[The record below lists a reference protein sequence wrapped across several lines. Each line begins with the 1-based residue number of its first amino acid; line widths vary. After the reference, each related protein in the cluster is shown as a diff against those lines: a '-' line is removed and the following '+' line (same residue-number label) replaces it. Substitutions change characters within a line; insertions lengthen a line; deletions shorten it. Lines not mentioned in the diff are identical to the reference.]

1 MRIYLL
7 PFFIILLL
15 TSCGNEV
22 KTVNPTPIAAGP
34 DTKNLKLNI
43 SFLLDL
49 SDRIDTIKYP
59 NPSMHYYLR
68 DVGYIESVSNTFVNH
83 LRRKKVRTIDDR
95 ISIFFEPEPQDPRIN
110 NISKNLKFHL
120 TRNNVTVNF
129 LDSIQS
135 VYSTQPEK
143 IYDLAL
149 KDKNYVGSD
158 TWSFFKNKVK
168 DYTIEDGYKNIL
180 VILTDGYMFHMD
192 NKRREGNLTTYL
204 TPEDIRR
211 LKLNSTD
218 WEKRLNEN
226 NMGFLPA
233 TKELED
239 LNVLVLG
246 INPDNKNV
254 YEEDVIK
261 TYWSK
266 WFEEMGVNYY
276 EIRNAE
282 LPSNMEKVIQDF
294 IAKV

>member
-1 MRIYLL
+1 MR
-7 PFFIILLL
+7 IILLPL
-15 TSCGNEV
+15 FILFLFASCKSEV
-22 KTVNPTPIAAGP
+22 KTDKTPIVAAGP
-34 DTKNLKLNI
+34 DSKNLKLNI

-59 NPSMHYYLR
+59 NASMHYYLR
-68 DVGYIESVSNTFVNH
+68 DLGYIESVSNTFINH

-95 ISIFFEPEPQDPRIN
+95 ISIFFEPEPQDPQIN
-110 NISKNLKFHL
+110 SISKNLKFHL
-120 TRNNVTVNF
+120 TRNNVTVQF

-135 VYSTQPEK
+135 IYATQPKK

-149 KDKNYVGSD
+149 RDGKYVGSD

-168 DYTIEDGYKNIL
+168 DYTIEEGYKNIL
-180 VILTDGYMFHMD
+180 VILTDGYMFHTD
-192 NKRREGNLTTYL
+192 NKRNEANLTTYL
-204 TPEDIRR
+204 TPEEIRKF
-211 LKLNSTD
+211 KLNSPE
-218 WEKRLNEN
+218 WEKRMSDN

-233 TKELED
+233 TSELEN
-239 LNVLVLG
+239 LNVLILG

-266 WFEEMGVNYY
+266 WLEDMGVNYY

-294 IAKV
+294 IARV